1 MSVMYKPDTIP
12 AHVQPMG
19 ITARTVD
26 AEMSLNKDTA
36 TDEQIERA
44 GAPLPPIGPGQ
55 IQVSLLIAMPSSLGT
70 PSAARKLEEHWQL
83 RECAIGSCN
92 APVRSHESR

>member
-55 IQVSLLIAMPSSLGT
+55 IQVSLLIAMPSSLPPSVLELVQEGRTSQFLSGT
-70 PSAARKLEEHWQL
+70 H
-83 RECAIGSCN
+83 
-92 APVRSHESR
+92 